1 MVFIEN
7 ASLGGYQ
14 MSLNVGYRNLIYAMF
29 FFQTLRLHLGSVW
42 FGEGDT
48 GLLKLISGCH
58 VLEELTMIHL
68 WWGGY
73 WNRSVSSKTLKRL
86 TGLHHKHTIK
96 CEDADGC
103 LCKSSKEICSCLS
116 SSPVKVLKILKF
128 GEVSSYFD
136 DEEKQLELVKYFLE
150 TMPNLEQMILCYNT
164 RIDEGV
170 KSQLERLVPR
180 VSSSKCSVQL
190 ICDNFIAPTYPFYG
204 IVPAPSYPVYEI
216 TRPATYPSHSR
227 SQAKTLM
234 FSFTSLS
241 QSSSQ
246 YSCDFYALNK
256 SLVKLRIGARNGLA
270 VGGLIMKVG
279 DVSLPKLK
287 TLCLDSVVLDY
298 QIICLAKLLS
308 GCHVLEQLALVN
320 LSWNFWEYCS
330 VSIPTL
336 KRLTCCIEE
345 DWINPPPSV
354 TFDNPALV
362 YFEYTDTVALK
373 YEKVNF
379 DSLVE
384 ARLGLRVAYEE
395 TENPIEFPDGIP
407 FPVIEYVTVGDA
419 TDLLMGL
426 RNVQVLYL
434 YASTLEVL
442 KILKF
447 GEVND
452 KTELEQIKH
461 FLELMPH
468 LEQLNIYYDT
478 SVDDNLVK
486 VSKQLQEIPGVAS
499 AKCKVQ
505 VISDNLTFSV
515 TLPSSSS
522 I

>member
-1 MVFIEN
+1 MCSKKLNIGSKDIIN
-7 ASLGGYQ
+7 SLPEA
-14 MSLNVGYRNLIYAMF
+14 LIYHILSFLSTKEAALTSLLSRKWRYLFAFVPNLDFDDPVRMQPDMANQEETEIHTSF
-29 FFQTLRLHLGSVW
+29 MDFVDRVLALRGNFPVSKFSLKCGNGVDDVGAKRWILNMLELGVSDLDLRLALDRNYL
-42 FGEGDT
+42 FP
-48 GLLKLISGCH
+48 LK
-58 VLEELTMIHL
+58 VF
-68 WWGGY
+68 
-73 WNRSVSSKTLKRL
+73 VS
-86 TGLHHKHTIK
+86 
-96 CEDADGC
+96 
-103 LCKSSKEICSCLS
+103 
-116 SSPVKVLKILKF
+116 
-128 GEVSSYFD
+128 
-136 DEEKQLELVKYFLE
+136 
-150 TMPNLEQMILCYNT
+150 
-164 RIDEGV
+164 
-170 KSQLERLVPR
+170 
-180 VSSSKCSVQL
+180 
-190 ICDNFIAPTYPFYG
+190 
-204 IVPAPSYPVYEI
+204 
-216 TRPATYPSHSR
+216 
-227 SQAKTLM
+227 
-234 FSFTSLS
+234 
-241 QSSSQ
+241 
-246 YSCDFYALNK
+246 K

-442 KILKF
+442 TFCCKAIPIFNNLTHLTIESNTKVGWESLPNLLKKCPNLETLVFQGLLHKATDRCGDVCPCKPPENIPTCLSSSPVKVLKILKF